1 MVDYAGYQVPN
12 DANFEHRSNIKAE
25 PASPDR
31 VREIVREQQAFDE
44 KMRADEIRKMAER
57 AEAAQKRLEVERV
70 QDAVRHT
77 AQRLTVS
84 LWAVPCKNWDEG
96 QLELYAKIS
105 NWLEER
111 A

>member
-1 MVDYAGYQVPN
+1 MDHVGYSVPN

-25 PASPDR
+25 PASPDTISR
-31 VREIVREQQAFDE
+31 IVREQRAFDE
-44 KMRADEIRKMAER
+44 KMRADEVRKMGER
-57 AEAAQKRLEVERV
+57 AAAAQKRLEVERV
-70 QDAVRHT
+70 QDQVRHT

-84 LWAVPCKNWDEG
+84 LWAVPCKNWDEA